1 MTTMSP
7 TERPC
12 AAAVRTVTVLPDSV
26 RPGAFSVIVPPPERG
41 SPVFGLVYV
50 KERELGVPRETLER
64 FGAVS
69 EETAAAMSAGVRGRL
84 GADVAVSVTGI
95 AGPGGGSAEKPIGL
109 VYVHAATPE
118 ASHGIH
124 FTYGQDRESI
134 RRRAT
139 VASLHLL
146 RRVLTRNRDGR
157 A

>member
-1 MTTMSP
+1 MPGSSD
-7 TERPC
+7 
-12 AAAVRTVTVLPDSV
+12 AFLGSV
-26 RPGAFSVIVPPPERG
+26 VA
-41 SPVFGLVYV
+41 YANDV

-69 EETAAAMSAGVRGRL
+69 EKTAAAMSAGVRGRL